1 MKYIYLWF
9 LFLFCTAAN
18 AQTLKN
24 CSLCTSKLINQAEIA
39 DLSVDEIRLL
49 TNEIYA
55 RKGYRFDNQRFQ
67 DFFDGQSWYKP
78 VKDNKSIVYSSIE
91 KQNISL
97 LQDRVKQLRLERST
111 LINQLKVFE
120 KLVLSNSTSELKS
133 QFGFTY
139 EYNNHEEPKF
149 LKEALSKINL
159 DDIND
164 YKHKGLHST
173 LVDNGFVKKLFELSI
188 EKANINVVY
197 NYMAHSKMMEDFGE
211 FTDYR
216 SENEFMY
223 NWQFEYKNGKLKFV
237 RLAVAG

>member
-1 MKYIYLWF
+1 MKYLSLWF
-9 LFLFCTAAN
+9 LFLFCTTAN

-24 CSLCTSKLINQAEIA
+24 CSSCASKLINQTEIA

-55 RKGYRFDNQRFQ
+55 RKGYRFDNKRFQ
-67 DFFDGQSWYKP
+67 DFFDGQSWYKS
-78 VKDNKSIVYSSIE
+78 VKDNKSIVYNSIE
-91 KQNISL
+91 KQNINR
-97 LQDRVKQLRLERST
+97 LQDRVKQLRLERSI
-111 LINQLKVFE
+111 LINQLKAFK
-120 KLVLSNSTSELKS
+120 KLVLSNSSSELKL

-139 EYNNHEEPKF
+139 EHNNQEEPKL
-149 LKEALSKINL
+149 LKEALSKISL

-188 EKANINVVY
+188 EKTNINVVY
-197 NYMAHSKMMEDFGE
+197 NYMAHSKIMEDFGE

-223 NWQFEYKNGKLKFV
+223 NWQFEYKKGKLKFV

>member
-1 MKYIYLWF
+1 MRYIYFWF
-9 LFLFCTAAN
+9 LFFCCAIAN

-24 CSLCTSKLINQAEIA
+24 CSSCANKLINQAEIA
-39 DLSVDEIRLL
+39 SLSADEIRLL

-78 VKDNKSIVYSSIE
+78 VNDNKSIVYNSIE
-91 KQNISL
+91 KENISL
-97 LQDRVKQLRLERST
+97 LQNRVKQLKLERT
-111 LINQLKVFE
+111 MLINQLKVFK
-120 KLVLSNSTSELKS
+120 KLALSNSSSELKS

-139 EYNNHEEPKF
+139 EPDNQEEPKL
-149 LKEALSKINL
+149 LKEVLSKINL

-164 YKHKGLHST
+164 YKEKGLHST

-188 EKANINVVY
+188 EKANINVIY
-197 NYMAHSKMMEDFGE
+197 DYMAHSKIIEDFGE

>member
-1 MKYIYLWF
+1 MKYISLWF
-9 LFLFCTAAN
+9 LFFFCATAN

-24 CSLCTSKLINQAEIA
+24 CSSCASKLINQAEIA
-39 DLSVDEIRLL
+39 NLSADEIRLL
-49 TNEIYA
+49 INEIYA

-78 VKDNKSIVYSSIE
+78 VKDNKSIVYNGIE

-97 LQDRVKQLRLERST
+97 LQERAKQLRLDRSI
-111 LINQLKVFE
+111 LVNQLKVF
-120 KLVLSNSTSELKS
+120 KKSVLSNNSNELRL

-139 EYNNHEEPKF
+139 EPDNGEEPK
-149 LKEALSKINL
+149 LLREVLGKINL
-159 DDIND
+159 DDINE

-188 EKANINVVY
+188 EKGSINLVY
-197 NYMAHSKMMEDFGE
+197 NYMAHSKIIEDFGE